1 MSDQNVKISCAKV
14 NKGEL
19 IAATAVSALTFPASL
34 DPTKILPLSDALRLD
49 EPDYDLIRVALS
61 ALAALLYVRV
71 DLVEPALLDRLTEVV
86 SAESVPA
93 DIGSIAVRLF
103 ASLAPSALASRA
115 WSRLR
120 GILLNEHLSDKIRE
134 RLLPLVGDFVLW
146 RGDLVGLEGLLEI
159 ADSSARPAQRA
170 FLLDRGVETFV
181 FSKPE
186 AFTPGR
192 LKRIAKLF
200 EGTPRYHYVLHF
212 LAARRSL
219 STEVR
224 ALLVQRLVG
233 RFQLR
238 TEAAA
243 ILTNRPVKIIVLMN
257 ISLGQ
262 GDEIVRLAPLLQALL
277 DANPA
282 LAITLVTRRTY
293 LYENPRVKT
302 VSINDKAAVDLAF
315 ADSFQGIIEV
325 FQPDRPDFAY
335 RRDLHATVER
345 LLGKRRPPF
354 VVQAELG
361 RAQKG
366 ALGLSSEFLYQTVEL
381 SGRDVAHALGLD
393 QRLSSSANNYEPCL
407 RLIAELDLP
416 QRVAEEKPLT
426 ASVLVGTKSAEAER
440 IWRELTSQESS
451 DPRPMVLVNPFG
463 GAAPTK
469 GFIDQDHLLAAD
481 IGGLIDE
488 GYLAVVLPNGTPWG
502 RREAVLAVLSH
513 LDPQTRAFA
522 RVAPD
527 PAETDGSEMLELSER
542 PDLLYPD
549 RIMRLFK
556 YFATYAD
563 LVVTVE
569 GWLAHLAYNLARPFR
584 LFLAAGSFTPDW
596 FPYGRGRAQRLVT
609 ELSPRCRS
617 AYSESALLRE
627 SDVPPLPHGHRK
639 ALLELAMG
647 ALISAESVAT
657 LRHAL
662 TSRDCDIRRCAVA
675 ALGRIAPT
683 PTKRDLL
690 LALDDRSP
698 TVTLAAAE
706 ALLEGNVA
714 CARELGPQYK
724 KLLQIHLDIFKQN
737 WDAVSAAGAAAFPAL
752 FRAAKCESYVL
763 ATQARSVLRQLL
775 SPYLPASNSAVS
787 NRVSP
792 QSLSSQQARH
802 FQGDAL
808 RLVLR
813 TALTSPNALNAASLE
828 CLRDSLCFDKDDHDE
843 CELALGAAAALL
855 YSRPDLV
862 DGPLIDRLAD
872 LLATT
877 ELPESVA
884 SSVVKSFAFLATSP
898 SAPLAWVRISQ
909 ILRSDRLNATTRECM
924 LPLVGEYVQWREDIV
939 GLDGIIALAEVP
951 ALVQYRTQLFD
962 QGIER
967 FVFCTP
973 EDFNPDR
980 LRQIAVLFS
989 EAPRYIHVLYSLG
1002 ARSSLTVPA
1011 RSWLSNELQARFPFQ
1026 GSAANI
1032 LKERQVALLV
1042 VLNVGMGQGD
1052 DVVRIVP
1059 LLQGLLDANP
1069 MLSVTLVTWRTYLYD
1084 NPRIV
1089 TVPISDE
1096 AALHSVL
1103 NGRFEG
1109 VIEFFQPEWPDFAFR
1124 LDVHY
1129 QVERYIAE
1137 YQPDF
1142 VIRGDAGRACDGHV
1156 GNRLPFLYQTVKIK
1170 GTDIAQ
1176 SRGLDQCTVRNMYE
1190 PTMRLLA
1197 ELGLPQR
1204 AAEEMP
1210 LTPAVLCGN
1219 RSSDAER
1226 VWAELTAQESSS
1238 GKRPVALLNPFGGS
1252 GTTKGFLEQERL
1264 LGAEISGL
1272 VDEDFTVVILPNG
1285 QTWGRRG
1292 TIDGI
1297 MSRLD
1302 ARVRARVRVAPD
1314 PAETDETQQL
1324 TLFERSELGYA
1335 DRVMRLFKYF
1345 ALYADLAVTVEGW
1358 LAHLAY
1364 NLGRPFR
1371 LFLAAGSFSS
1381 EYHPRFR
1388 GRGQRLVPVL
1398 SEGARTAY
1406 STSALL
1412 GEGEPPP
1419 LPHSPRKS
1427 LLELALAAVGRF
1439 GDSNDAKRL
1448 RRALRSPAGEVRT
1461 WAISALGRV
1470 ALSNAKVEMLAGLQ
1484 DRWPAVS
1491 REAAQ
1496 ALLVGGVDCRRELGP
1511 HYRDLLH
1518 AYIDIERLDW
1528 KAVASRGTIVLPAL
1542 FKATDSDVYD
1552 VKHGAKQL
1560 LREMLTP
1567 FLGQRRGA

>member
-1 MSDQNVKISCAKV
+1 MGDQNVKISRAKV
-14 NKGEL
+14 NKCEL

-34 DPTKILPLSDALRLD
+34 DPTKIAPVSDALRLEGQD
-49 EPDYDLIRVALS
+49 HDLIGVALS
-61 ALAALLYVRV
+61 AVAALFYARV
-71 DLVEPALLDRLTEVV
+71 DLVEPALLDRLAGLV

-93 DIGSIAVRLF
+93 EVGWIAVRLF
-103 ASLAPSALASRA
+103 ASLAPSALASQA

-120 GILLNEHLSDKIRE
+120 AILLNKRLSDRIRE

-146 RGDLVGLEGLLEI
+146 HEDLVGLEGILEI
-159 ADSSARPAQRA
+159 AESSARAADRA
-170 FLLDRGVETFV
+170 LLLDRGVETFV

-186 AFTPGR
+186 AFTPRR
-192 LKRIAKLF
+192 LERIAELF
-200 EGTPRYHYVLHF
+200 ADSPRYHYVLHF

-219 STEVR
+219 SAEVR
-224 ALLVQRLVG
+224 ALLMQRLVG

-243 ILTNRPVKIIVLMN
+243 ILTNCPVKIIVLMN

-277 DANPA
+277 DANPE

-302 VSINDKAAVDLAF
+302 VSIDDKAAVDLAF
-315 ADSFQGIIEV
+315 ADSFQGIIEI
-325 FQPDRPDFAY
+325 FQPDRPDFAC
-335 RRDLHATVER
+335 RKDLHAMVER

-361 RAQKG
+361 RAEKG
-366 ALGLSSEFLYQTVEL
+366 ALGVSSEFLYQTVEL
-381 SGRDVAHALGLD
+381 SGRDVAHPLGLD
-393 QRLSSSANNYEPCL
+393 QRLSWSANNYEPCL
-407 RLIAELDLP
+407 RLMAELDLP
-416 QRVAEEKPLT
+416 QRVAQEKPLS
-426 ASVLVGTKSAEAER
+426 ASVLAGTKSAEAER
-440 IWRELTSQESS
+440 IWGELIQQEPS
-451 DPRPMVLVNPFG
+451 DPRPTVLVNPFG
-463 GAAPTK
+463 GASPTK
-469 GFIDQDHLLAAD
+469 GFIDQDHLLVAD

-488 GYLAVVLPNGTPWG
+488 GYLVVVLPNGTPWG

-513 LDPQTRAFA
+513 VDPETRAFV

-527 PAETDGSEMLELSER
+527 PAETMGSEMLELSER
-542 PDLLYPD
+542 PDLRYPD

-596 FPYGRGRAQRLVT
+596 FPYGRGPAQRLVT
-609 ELSPRCRS
+609 AFSPRCRS
-617 AYSESALLRE
+617 AHSESALLRE
-627 SDVPPLPHGHRK
+627 GDPPPLPHGYRK
-639 ALLELAMG
+639 ALFELAMG
-647 ALISAESVAT
+647 GLIGEDCVAT
-657 LRHAL
+657 VRHAL
-662 TSRDCDIRRCAVA
+662 NSRDCDIRRCTIA
-675 ALGRIAPT
+675 ALGRISPT
-683 PTKRDLL
+683 TTKKDLL

-698 TVTLAAAE
+698 TVMFAAAE
-706 ALLEGNVA
+706 ALLEGNVD
-714 CARELGPQYK
+714 CARELGPEYK
-724 KLLQIHLDIFKQN
+724 KLLRIHFDIIKQN
-737 WDAVSAAGAAAFPAL
+737 WDAVTTAGAAAFPAL
-752 FRAAKCESYVL
+752 FSAAKCESYVL
-763 ATQARSVLRQLL
+763 ATQARSILRQLL
-775 SPYLPASNSAVS
+775 SPYLPAPHSKVS
-787 NRVSP
+787 NPVSP
-792 QSLSSQQARH
+792 QGLASH
-802 FQGDAL
+802 PCDAL

-813 TALTSPNALNAASLE
+813 TALTSPNSLNAASLE
-828 CLRDSLCFDKDDHDE
+828 RLHDSLCFDKDDHDE
-843 CELALGAAAALL
+843 CELALGTAAALL

-872 LLATT
+872 LLATRG
-877 ELPESVA
+877 LPESFA
-884 SSVVKSFAFLATSP
+884 SSVVKLFAFLATSP
-898 SAPLAWVRISQ
+898 SAPLAWIRIAEL
-909 ILRSDRLNATTRECM
+909 LRSDLLEASTRECM
-924 LPLVGEYVQWREDIV
+924 FPLVAEYVQWREDIV
-939 GLDGIIALAEVP
+939 GLDGILALAEVP
-951 ALVQYRTQLFD
+951 ALVPYRTQLFD

-967 FVFCTP
+967 FVFCAP
-973 EDFNPDR
+973 EAFDPGR
-980 LRQIAVLFS
+980 LRQIAGLFS

-1002 ARSSLTVPA
+1002 ARSSLTRPA

-1026 GSAANI
+1026 DSAANL

-1089 TVPISDE
+1089 TVPIIDE
-1096 AALHSVL
+1096 AAVHAVL

-1124 LDVHY
+1124 LDLHS
-1129 QVERYIAE
+1129 QVQRYIDE
-1137 YQPDF
+1137 YRPDF
-1142 VIRGDAGRACDGHV
+1142 VIRGDAGRGCEGHV

-1204 AAEEMP
+1204 AAEETP

-1219 RSSDAER
+1219 RSADAER
-1226 VWAELTAQESSS
+1226 VWAELTSQEASS
-1238 GKRPVALLNPFGGS
+1238 GKRPVALMNPFGGS
-1252 GTTKGFLEQERL
+1252 GATKGFLEQESL
-1264 LGAEISGL
+1264 LRAEISGL
-1272 VDEDFTVVILPNG
+1272 VDEGFMVVFLPNG

-1292 TIDGI
+1292 SIDGI
-1297 MSRLD
+1297 LSRLD
-1302 ARVRARVRVAPD
+1302 ASVRAKVRVAPD
-1314 PAETDETQQL
+1314 PVETDETQQL
-1324 TLFERSELGYA
+1324 TLSERSELGYA

-1345 ALYADLAVTVEGW
+1345 ATYADLVVTVEGW

-1364 NLGRPFR
+1364 NLARPFR

-1388 GRGQRLVPVL
+1388 GPRQRVVPVL
-1398 SEGARTAY
+1398 SEGARAAS

-1419 LPHSPRKS
+1419 LPHCPRKS
-1427 LLELALAAVGRF
+1427 LLELALTAIGRF
-1439 GDSNDAKRL
+1439 GDSSDAHGL
-1448 RRALRSPAGEVRT
+1448 RRALKSPAGEVRT
-1461 WAISALGRV
+1461 WAISALGRI
-1470 ALSNAKVEMLAGLQ
+1470 APSNAKVEMLEGLQ

-1511 HYRDLLH
+1511 HYSDLLQ
-1518 AYIDIERLDW
+1518 AYTDIEKLDW
-1528 KAVASRGTIVLPAL
+1528 NAVARRGTIALPAL
-1542 FKATDSDVYD
+1542 FKAADSDVYD
-1552 VKHGAKQL
+1552 VKHGAKRL

-1567 FLGQRRGA
+1567 FLGQRQGT